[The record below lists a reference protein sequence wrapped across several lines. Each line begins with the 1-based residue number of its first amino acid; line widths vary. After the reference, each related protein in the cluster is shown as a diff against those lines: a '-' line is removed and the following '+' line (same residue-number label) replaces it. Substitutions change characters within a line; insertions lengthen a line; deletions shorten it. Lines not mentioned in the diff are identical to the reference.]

1 VSTADAA
8 TTERQRQPLAFR
20 LYVTAILGVA
30 LAFVPAGVAY
40 VVHDPLEA
48 VAWVL
53 FISAAS
59 LLTVPMLPK
68 VDVDAGLGA
77 PVSVAAAVILGP
89 PLALVVNLVSVA
101 GERELSGGAS
111 LWVIG
116 FNRGQ
121 VALSAGAA
129 SWAAHHWVAPSEP
142 WGPVASTLVAVV
154 VYNLVNAG
162 AVSVAAWCL
171 GRLGL
176 SEAAKGAAAPFPR
189 FAVDFG
195 LVALLALI
203 VVGAYP
209 TVGVFAVALMVL
221 PLWLGYSAL
230 RSARESEDRAQE
242 LDLRVRD
249 LETLNALGAELLA
262 ARRRDDVPEIGAR
275 ALRAALESDDVEV
288 SLAGEISPGLAV
300 VKVPGAEPAAVG
312 VPADLGERSVS
323 VAEGIAG
330 LLGMTLQRMELEQ
343 ELAEV
348 ERARS
353 ALSTQILEEGT
364 RERSRI
370 ALEIH
375 DDVLP
380 YLAAAEI
387 QADNVRSALVAF
399 DRERADRLAVATR
412 DAIHDGIAQLRGV
425 IDALRRQVVVP
436 GGLRN
441 GLLEALEELR
451 LKHGVDGRLHAPEP
465 LPPVP
470 FAVEILLLETV
481 RGCLANVARHAQ
493 ASRVDVGVDVN
504 GSSIVASVRDD
515 GRGFDPRAVPP
526 GHDGLALMSQRIE
539 LARGRFA
546 VRSAPGKGT
555 TVQVEVP
562 V

>member
-1 VSTADAA
+1 MSTADSA
-8 TTERQRQPLAFR
+8 TTQRQRQPLPFR
-20 LYVTAILGVA
+20 VYVTAILGVA
-30 LAFVPAGVAY
+30 LYFVPKGVAH
-40 VVHDPLEA
+40 VVDDPVEA

-77 PVSVAAAVILGP
+77 PVSVAAAVVLQP

-129 SWAAHHWVAPSEP
+129 SLAAHNQP
-142 WGPVASTLVAVV
+142 WGPVAGTLVAVV

-203 VVGAYP
+203 VVGSYP
-209 TVGVFAVALMVL
+209 SVGVFSVALMVL

-230 RSARESEDRAQE
+230 RSARESEDRAEE

-262 ARRRDDVPEIGAR
+262 ARRRDDVPAIGER
-275 ALRAALESDDVEV
+275 ALRAALDSDDVEV
-288 SLAGEISPGLAV
+288 SLAGEIRPGLAV
-300 VKVPGAEPAAVG
+300 VKVPGAEPAAIG
-312 VPADLGERSVS
+312 VAADLGERSLS
-323 VAEGIAG
+323 VAEGIGG

-348 ERARS
+348 ERARA
-353 ALSTQILEEGT
+353 ALSSQILEEGT

-380 YLAAAEI
+380 FLAAAEI
-387 QADNVRSALVAF
+387 QADNVRSALVAV
-399 DRERADRLAVATR
+399 DRERADRLATATR
-412 DAIHDGIAQLRGV
+412 DAVHDGIAQLRGV

-436 GGLRN
+436 GGLRH
-441 GLLEALEELR
+441 GLVEALNELR

-481 RGCLANVARHAQ
+481 RGCLANVARYAA
-493 ASRVDVGVDVN
+493 ASTVDVGVDVD

-546 VRSAPGKGT
+546 VMSTPGRGT